1 MTKFFKGGV
10 TSNQIGVVTPY
21 EGQRSYIVNY
31 MQHHGSLKKD
41 MYKDIEVASVDAFQ
55 GREKDYIILSCVR
68 SNEHQGIGFLN
79 DPRRLNVAL
88 TRAKYGVVIL
98 GNPKVL
104 SKVRLSQAY
113 PLKTNLLQH
122 PLWHYLLT
130 HYKENNCL
138 VEGPLSNLQPS
149 MIQFS
154 KPKRSLNKA
163 MDPFRRHE
171 VSAREAL
178 NNGGLSDGKSSQLFV
193 SSRLSHSLSAG
204 RRETPSNRFDSTF
217 YRTHDALSYIPS
229 DVQSLKSQ
237 ATYSSGL
244 PAFTG
249 GSGPFNP
256 NSRGAGSSKR
266 SAYGGYASSVIS
278 QDTRAGAAS
287 DAVSV
292 IGSQAPSE
300 RTSSVAY
307 SQSDRIRRRA
317 SFSSTS
323 DMGSLSTY
331 DYKSQEDA
339 ADLDD
344 MRSQYSASGVTEF

>member
-1 MTKFFKGGV
+1 
-10 TSNQIGVVTPY
+10 
-21 EGQRSYIVNY
+21 
-31 MQHHGSLKKD
+31 
-41 MYKDIEVASVDAFQ
+41 
-55 GREKDYIILSCVR
+55 
-68 SNEHQGIGFLN
+68 
-79 DPRRLNVAL
+79 
-88 TRAKYGVVIL
+88 
-98 GNPKVL
+98 
-104 SKVRLSQAY
+104 
-113 PLKTNLLQH
+113 
-122 PLWHYLLT
+122 
-130 HYKENNCL
+130 
-138 VEGPLSNLQPS
+138 

-178 NNGGLSDGKSSQLFV
+178 SNGGPVDGKP
-193 SSRLSHSLSAG
+193 SRSFQNGRAHSFFAG
-204 RRETPSNRFDSTF
+204 RRETPSNRFDSSF

-244 PAFTG
+244 PAFAG
-249 GSGPFNP
+249 GAGPFNP

-278 QDTRAGAAS
+278 QDTRAGTAS